1 MKQILISEPGTQVSV
16 KLPVVLDTYG
26 NKVAYINDKQHQN
39 RSNSHERRSEREERI
54 RTEV

>member
-26 NKVAYINDKQHQN
+26 SIKVTH
-39 RSNSHERRSEREERI
+39 
-54 RTEV
+54 

>member
-26 NKVAYINDKQHQN
+26 NKVAYIKDNNIKTGVF
-39 RSNSHERRSEREERI
+39 S
-54 RTEV
+54 